1 MWPFIHFYSI
11 LQNTYGPPGTSWRR
25 YDNRY
30 LFQVKSYKRLAEEHE
45 EAANKNLAL
54 FRKLHMELDEAEER
68 ADCAENAL
76 FKIRGSK

>member
-1 MWPFIHFYSI
+1 M
-11 LQNTYGPPGTSWRR
+11 SWRR